1 MTTKLAAK
9 KKKKKKK
16 NLETDTKS
24 NSKYVKYL

>member
-16 NLETDTKS
+16 TLETDTKS